1 MVRNNNKEVTLLVLR
16 NEPPLMMRYV
26 PGSSDTLVISLA
38 GVGNDRHAQPTIEF
52 FQLAYQ
58 DGLNHV
64 LFVSDA
70 SRSWLNGPG
79 LAEAI
84 VETIEKVV
92 KEAGIKRVFALGNSM
107 GGTMALI
114 LPYLTKIDEVLA
126 FVPQYSAKPERLPEE
141 DRWMF
146 FRKKIKEWRFEAIDS
161 LPTDRCVVTILHG
174 GTPHELIHMN
184 RFPRDPK
191 AKHFVL
197 PKMDHRL
204 AHNLHKK
211 KKLARIVAKA
221 IAKKPWQCKRAI
233 EGAGGIPRDVF
244 DEMQIGE
251 DRVKRGA

>member
-16 NEPPLMMRYV
+16 NEPPLMMSYV

-174 GTPHELIHMN
+174 GTPDELIHMN

-244 DEMQIGE
+244 EEMQIGE
-251 DRVKRGA
+251 NRVKRGA